1 MFIANEN
8 FFKKITIIAIIRMGI
23 SICISISLI
32 LVLEFFISFFSV
44 CVFLLI
50 I

>member
-32 LVLEFFISFFSV
+32 LVLEFFIWFFQRV
-44 CVFLLI
+44 YFY
-50 I
+50 

>member
-32 LVLEFFISFFSV
+32 LVLEFFIWFFQ
-44 CVFLLI
+44 CVYFYW
-50 I
+50 